1 MPDDGG
7 ELWEFTQLI
16 RLEKRFDLTLVVVGL
31 PACRETPRF
40 LGHFALADVFGGNDG
55 GVLIGG
61 GEDEFVAQIEHEN
74 VGVAFI
80 ECTVNGGIRLRG
92 DHDGGAGLPDDACGA
107 VVGKGG
113 FRTGDDLL
121 AFVSKEDDE
130 IVVRS
135 LLGWLVEAAQ
145 GVEVIGEFQNR
156 VDIQPLALKFLWHG
170 DTDDFSCVDF
180 GDGERWLV
188 GAKHFREFWI
198 EKKLQIRAEGALHA
212 AELLGWLVEVAAK
225 RGEEFV

>member
-74 VGVAFI
+74 VGVVFI
-80 ECTVNGGIRLRG
+80 ERTVNGGIRLRG

-113 FRTGDDLL
+113 FCAGTPESVTREPECPHGAPVGTM
-121 AFVSKEDDE
+121 ASK
-130 IVVRS
+130 S
-135 LLGWLVEAAQ
+135 G
-145 GVEVIGEFQNR
+145 
-156 VDIQPLALKFLWHG
+156 
-170 DTDDFSCVDF
+170 TDSS
-180 GDGERWLV
+180 E
-188 GAKHFREFWI
+188 
-198 EKKLQIRAEGALHA
+198 
-212 AELLGWLVEVAAK
+212 
-225 RGEEFV
+225 